1 MRDIKLN
8 LNPKRLITFE
18 RKYLN
23 YLKEEIRN
31 ARKSGEE
38 DYLVWLSN
46 RLEWSEK
53 MVEKK
58 IKRLNK

>member
-46 RLEWSEK
+46 RLVWSEK